1 MKNFNQKP
9 SEWPGVLEE
18 IQQKAGYFFHDLEK
32 LKLALTHSSYA
43 AESAIPFHPWNE
55 RLEFL
60 GDAVLQLIVTDRL
73 YHDFPDTQE
82 GELTRA
88 RSVLV
93 DEPANARN
101 AQSLGINKGLMLG
114 KGEILGGGRERPSLL
129 GDAYEAFLGA
139 VYLDGG
145 FQAAREVVQR
155 IYPDL
160 KGAVLAAEECDNP
173 KGLLQQFCQ
182 ANLHGAPQY
191 KELSSRGPSHAPHF
205 VFQVTL
211 PNGES
216 FQGEGTTKK
225 GAEQMAAKAA
235 LEKVNAAKADPQ
247 E

>member
-9 SEWPGVLEE
+9 SEWTRVLDE
-18 IQQKAGYFFHDLEK
+18 IQQNAGYIFQDLEI
-32 LKLALTHSSYA
+32 LKLALTHSSFA
-43 AESAIPFHPWNE
+43 AESQIPFHPWNE

-60 GDAVLQLIVTDRL
+60 GDAVLQLIITDRL
-73 YHDFPDTQE
+73 YQALPDTQE

-101 AQSLGINKGLMLG
+101 AQSLGLNKGLMLG
-114 KGEILGGGRERPSLL
+114 KGEIISGGRERPSLL

-145 FQAAREVVQR
+145 FDAARNVVQR

-160 KGAVLAAEECDNP
+160 KAAVQAAEECDNP

-182 ANLHGAPQY
+182 AHLHGAPQY
-191 KELSSRGPSHAPHF
+191 QELSSRGPSHKPHF
-205 VFQVTL
+205 VCQVTL
-211 PNGES
+211 PTGEI
-216 FQGEGTTKK
+216 FKGEGANKK

-235 LEKVNAAKADPQ
+235 LEYCHASSEK
-247 E
+247 